1 MPHLRPSTVKGF
13 FRAILDQTDPRRR
26 PGRPWAL
33 ARSARLDR
41 PAARARSARPALVG
55 GLGSGRPAAGVVHR
69 QRRRTS
75 RGGGPFTPG
84 LRGASSRSAA
94 PRLGV
99 GDRAAT
105 STASHPV
112 RGLEGGEG
120 GRPGRGPRAEPL
132 LCRCGRHGQAQRH
145 ASPGAHPAGHG
156 RGASDATPGAGWQP
170 LPVPSCSS
178 TRTTGRCP
186 TGLPGGPMRSSS
198 RRWACPA
205 SNSSTTWASAA
216 SRCWRRTTGCC
227 GRRGRRT
234 VLRSHLPTERDNDY
248 PLRW

>member
-75 RGGGPFTPG
+75 RGAGPFTPG
-84 LRGASSRSAA
+84 LRDASSRSAA

-132 LCRCGRHGQAQRH
+132 LCRCGRHGQAQRR

-156 RGASDATPGAGWQP
+156 RGASDATPGAGGSRC
-170 LPVPSCSS
+170 LS
-178 TRTTGRCP
+178 RAAHRHGRLAGARPGCLA
-186 TGLPGGPMRSSS
+186 GLCGAPAVAGP
-198 RRWACPA
+198 CPA
-205 SNSSTTWASAA
+205 STSPTTWASAA

-227 GRRGRRT
+227 GRCGRRT